1 MARVIRAA
9 LLAVGFAFAAGGAGA
24 QQPATAE
31 MRSLDEQVQEI
42 KTDVLGIAA
51 ELNRLEEK
59 LLYPS
64 NTQLAVFV
72 SIAEGET
79 FRLDSMQINIDGQ
92 LATHFLYS
100 FKELDALQHGGVQ
113 RVYTGNV
120 PTGGHQIEVAIAGKT
135 PGGDDFNSKET
146 FSFDKGVEPKLLGIA
161 LENSR
166 LDQTYNTPALSKLF
180 LLADTID
187 WMVEQGGLD
196 WCVKRCDANAEIVYG
211 WADSRDFATPFVTD
225 PAAPRWRVFTPGT
238 RRIDHTHHA
247 RKYADRHLP
256 ENKAFHFQLGDGR
269 GTLVASNLAEFYAAI
284 GTVALS
290 AIRAHLTAR
299 DFSRWAAGVL
309 GDETLARGLRKIE
322 RTVAGGGS
330 PNRGEILAL
339 IERLYDI

>member
-1 MARVIRAA
+1 MARITSASLLVGGWLAA
-9 LLAVGFAFAAGGAGA
+9 MAGA
-24 QQPATAE
+24 ACAQTPATAE

-79 FRLDSMQINIDGQ
+79 FRLDSMQINIDGE

-100 FKELDALQHGGVQ
+100 FKELEALQRGGVQ

-161 LENSR
+161 LNG
-166 LDQTYNTPALSKLF
+166 P
-180 LLADTID
+180 
-187 WMVEQGGLD
+187 
-196 WCVKRCDANAEIVYG
+196 
-211 WADSRDFATPFVTD
+211 
-225 PAAPRWRVFTPGT
+225 
-238 RRIDHTHHA
+238 
-247 RKYADRHLP
+247 
-256 ENKAFHFQLGDGR
+256 KAISLG
-269 GTLVASNLAEFYAAI
+269 E
-284 GTVALS
+284 
-290 AIRAHLTAR
+290 
-299 DFSRWAAGVL
+299 W
-309 GDETLARGLRKIE
+309 
-322 RTVAGGGS
+322 
-330 PNRGEILAL
+330 
-339 IERLYDI
+339 